1 MNQSSAPAQISATP
15 KQLTETL
22 VPFLDTDSNGELP
35 PDTDQYLND
44 KPTLPERL
52 LQVVPRLGEEN
63 QAIVLP
69 PPLKSKMKTGDEPED
84 HQSLEVLTP
93 PLDTQSL
100 NQRKFFLSS
109 PNLDKDLVQH
119 RRLAKV
125 VIGTPIQFANK
136 ELLEQLQDDYSDS
149 GTDIIYPEEN
159 RPMDFPG
166 GPDQPPKLPE
176 ELEISSLLQETPAVP
191 LQSTLEEPEPFLP
204 GVEAQAKHPESPE
217 ETETPPL
224 LQEALSQPPE
234 ILKEAGHSVGPQEA
248 PVEPSSTPEVQ
259 QEASA
264 QPTEAPEEVE
274 PSTPQEAPAQP
285 PEEEVPPQE
294 VNVPS
299 LSQNEAQRPK
309 LHNVAVKPVDLA
321 LTGTVT
327 QPPQHP
333 EKAEPSPVPQE
344 VPAQPVELPE
354 GTGPTLVTQEAPEQA
369 VELPEEA
376 GPTLL
381 TQEAPAEPAQ
391 LPNEGESSTEQETP
405 GQSPGDIEASAIL
418 QEQPPQLPE
427 QSLGEVEP
435 IPTQQEHPAQPLEH
449 HEVTVAPP
457 GHHQVQHLNLPN
469 IIVKAA
475 DVQVTVT
482 PEPTTEVGPL
492 PVQHE
497 SVAQPSV
504 PINVEP
510 FATQHE
516 APTLPPQSPEDIE
529 LLPFQQETPTESP
542 ESPTQEKPPTQQETP
557 VQTPGEVKPSR
568 NQQDTLAPDSQAPE
582 EGESPSIQEEA
593 LAQLPRTQEEK
604 EPSPPQ
610 QEAPAELPQ
619 IPEEGEPSS
628 IQEESQGHHAQ
639 TPEKAKPSSTQQ
651 EAPTQYLQTSEEGEP
666 SPAQEEAPTQFPQ
679 MSEKSES
686 LTQEESQ
693 GQHPQ
698 TSEEVA
704 PSPIQQEAPA
714 QHPQASE
721 GIKPPLT
728 QGESPTQHPQ
738 TPEVGEPSPTQ
749 TEAPAN
755 YPESLEG
762 IEPVPAQSEAT
773 VQHPNPLGE
782 VKPSATH
789 QEAPSQHL
797 QTYEEVK
804 SSATQ
809 QEATAQHPEP
819 SGEVEPSPTQQEVP
833 AHSPEHHVVTVSPLG
848 QSQAELLLFPKVPVK
863 PVDLALII
871 TPESTNEVETSLPQ
885 QEASAQSAISP
896 EQLEPSAI
904 QQEFPEQHPAPAEN
918 VEPSPVQQGVPTQTG
933 DLPEETELSPSQ
945 QWSSSLPQMPVVGV
959 EPSPVQPEHQAQPP
973 ESSTDIVTQP
983 PVHHEVTI
991 SSLGPG
997 EAQHPMLPNITVKRV
1012 DLEVFITPV
1021 PTKFEHSPGHQ
1032 EAPAQAPVPP
1042 EQVGFSPAH
1051 SKLHFQSPETP
1062 EDEFLPRQQ
1071 ELVVQTQDPPKE
1083 MEPTS
1088 AQQEVPDETSE
1099 PPKEIE
1105 PSANEYAVS
1114 AHSPGPTE
1122 DVKPPT
1128 QPEVPAQSPVPQQ
1141 VPAISPEPPQEAEP
1155 SPTQQESPAQSL
1167 ELADKVEPL
1176 PVSQE
1181 TPSQLLQF
1189 PERVE
1194 SSPVLQE
1201 APSLPLEPLKEV
1213 ELSPAQEVA
1222 QTQPSELPEKLE
1234 SFPILQQASTQS
1246 PEPHQ
1251 ESEPSPAQPPEPS
1264 KEVEPQLPVHKEMTV
1279 PPQGQDQ
1286 AQHSGLPTVT
1296 AKPVDLELTV
1306 PPEPS
1311 TTLQQTLA
1319 PPEDP
1324 EVTLLHPEHVEAQS
1338 PNLSEVT
1345 VQPLDLELTITPEPI
1360 TEVETSTMQETP
1372 GPPLEPPEEFV
1383 VQPPMYR
1390 EVTVPTPGQDQ
1401 ARHLLLPNV
1410 TVQPLDLE
1418 LTITPEPT
1426 MKVEH
1431 STTVKKTTAPPKD
1444 LEVTFAHQEQVQAQH
1459 PILTE
1464 VTVQPLYLGLTITP
1478 EFTKEI
1484 ELPQSKQET
1493 PIQLPGPPKEVT
1505 VAQSPVYQEETIPTP
1520 GRNQTQDP
1528 SSPNV
1533 RVQPLDL
1540 GLTVSPE
1547 PTTEVE
1553 HSTAL
1558 KKTTA
1563 PPKDLEVTFAHL
1575 EQVLSYRPN
1584 LTNVT
1589 GQPLDLEL
1597 TITPESTTEIEPS
1610 PAMRLELP
1618 KELVAQPSIYQEAA
1632 VPTSAQDQAQHL
1644 WSPNVTTQPLT
1655 LELTITPKP
1664 TTEVEQST
1672 TLHQTTAPPKDLE
1685 VTFPPPEQVQV
1696 QHSTL
1701 NKVTVKPLDL
1711 GLTITPE
1718 PTTETKPS
1726 PTMQETTTQPPE
1738 PPKEAVVQYPFHQ
1751 KRTAPTLGQDQA
1763 PYPTLRSVTVHT
1775 VDMGRTITPEPTTQV
1790 ERSTTTK
1797 TTTPPPKDLEMT
1809 LAHLEQ
1815 IQNQHPNLTEVTV
1828 PPMDLEITVT
1838 AGSNMEVEPSPAI
1851 QETPA
1856 QPPEPPKEVVVQY
1869 PFHQE
1874 VMIPTPSKGEG
1885 QHPESPSITFH
1896 HVGLGLTITPEP
1908 ITEAKHAATTK
1919 KTTAPFP
1926 AGPEVTHAHRERVQ
1940 SQQPNLTE
1948 VTVPPMDLEITV
1960 SHQPESSESVL
1971 PPTTQHSG
1979 VHFAEY
1985 FPEKAYTTLTEQPE
1999 QNVTTNV
2006 NICELCTCKDETLSC
2021 SGFSPKQR
2029 LRRVPVPEPNMDN
2042 NTFTILN
2049 FQGNSISYIE
2059 ENTWKPYRWTE
2070 KLILSENYLTELHKD
2085 SFEGLLSLQY
2095 LDLSCNKIQSIER
2108 RTFEALPF
2116 LQFINL
2122 RCNLL
2127 TELSFGTFQAWHG
2140 MQFLHKLHKIREEI
2154 DYGKPAVVDNP
2165 KCSCDVDIVIP
2176 TLGTRKSKL
2185 RDIGLIERKHSPS
2198 VWTRIGEFGEKNKNR
2213 DMGTTQVSLST
2224 IDSILMKTL
2233 ELEKLILP
2241 NLMSCCPCRFKNNIE
2256 VVCKIVKLHCDGE
2269 CLTNA
2274 THCDE
2279 EVCIRNAEGSF
2290 MKVFKA
2296 RKKSTSTELT
2306 IEPEK
2311 ASSDKNAIGLS
2322 AFMNGQLN
2330 FNDETDVISAL
2341 NYILPYFSDGNIE
2354 DVESTLLPFIII
2366 LFSKVQDGD
2375 KSVGYLTNNTKSPS
2389 LEPGPN
2395 NSTYKNKLR
2404 KVSFLENLLDAE
2416 IQEKNDEVKKKEK
2429 TAMLIPLRLLG
2440 PKFKC
2445 QIFPKKLETAQGQEK
2460 SLPKAKNV
2468 RKRRFRINR
2477 VLKAPKDL
2485 QKRHYKEVDVQSTRG
2500 KQSAQSFVKNMA
2512 KERRLSRP
2520 SPRELEELRMAQRPR
2535 KLVGNSVHTEPSF
2548 IKEHKAAASS
2558 FPKQH
2563 IMGSPSASTAPKSL
2577 PKVRHNSKDLTYPIV
2592 VLEDANARVREMEA
2606 SRPVSHSG
2614 KKYIFHKIRSR
2625 IVRRTPKTKQNQKF
2639 RKKNSLSNILMPAQR
2654 PPLPAVRSLTDSP
2667 SREAISSSGEW
2678 TQENPFP
2685 ELLTLSE
2692 PSKENST
2699 VENTTAQNV
2708 SEEIISPGS
2717 TTVSEQTPPE
2727 FAKCRN
2733 LPTTYSSTTRDN
2745 FVPTVKQTN
2754 ETQWEYHNLVT
2765 DLPPKPTGFSVA
2777 KLSSAGDLFEIQL
2790 NQQLRSLIPN
2800 NDVRRLISHV
2810 IRTLTMDCSET
2821 NVQLACAK
2829 LISRTGLLMK
2839 LLSEQQEVKVSKAEW
2854 DTDQWKTENYINE
2867 STEAQNEQKGQES
2880 RELSK
2885 EVPGYG
2891 YNNKLI
2897 LAISVTVVVMILI
2910 IVFCLVEIYS
2920 HRAAPVE
2927 DEEGGSRLF
2936 FNSLLHKRCS
2946 IERESQEG
2954 FFWRRWPL
2962 WLRDMY
2968 RPLNATRK
2976 KNMAQKLHDRD
2987 SSDEDEI
2994 FNKEPGEKSDAP
3006 AEKPQ
3011 AADSAVGD
3019 LGKYIGGATYP
3030 FSWTTPL
3037 ASPDSTEGPMYG

>member
-1 MNQSSAPAQISATP
+1 MSRLCFCVLLLLYTWQPLWLLGQAAPLPEWARRTSIHRRSPEPWSSHSSDLPHESLQELTPPAEPGGFNNLRSSAPAQISAPP

-52 LQVVPRLGEEN
+52 LQVVPTLGEEN

-176 ELEISSLLQETPAVP
+176 ELEISSLLQETPAGP
-191 LQSTLEEPEPFLP
+191 LQSTLEEPEPVLP

-224 LQEALSQPPE
+224 LQDALSQPPE

-248 PVEPSSTPEVQ
+248 PAEPSSTPEVQ

-299 LSQNEAQRPK
+299 VSQNEAQWPK
-309 LHNVAVKPVDLA
+309 LHNVTVKPVYLA
-321 LTGTVT
+321 ITVTVT
-327 QPPQHP
+327 QPPQHT
-333 EKAEPSPVPQE
+333 EKAELSPGPEEAPDQPEEAGPTPVPQE
-344 VPAQPVELPE
+344 TPAQLVELPE
-354 GTGPTLVTQEAPEQA
+354 EAGPTPVAQEASAQPAELPEDSGPTLVTQEAPA
-369 VELPEEA
+369 GPAELPEEEEA
-376 GPTLL
+376 GPTLV
-381 TQEAPAEPAQ
+381 QEEAPTVVSEFPIEYLLQNLPQNDELITPFRVQYTTYLKLPSVTYKSVGVEFTLTPEPTKDVESATVQQRGPLQPLEQTEEAEPSPPQQETSAKPPEEVEPSSEQEQPAQPLEPPGRIEPSLIQQDTPAQTTLSLQEPPAHLSEPVGEVEPSVTQQDTPVQPPENPEEVKPYPEEEASAEPAE
-391 LPNEGESSTEQETP
+391 LPNEAESSNQQETP
-405 GQSPGDIEASAIL
+405 GQSPGEIESSATL
-418 QEQPPQLPE
+418 QEQAAQPPEL
-427 QSLGEVEP
+427 SLEEVEP

-457 GHHQVQHLNLPN
+457 GHHQVPHLNLPN
-469 IIVKAA
+469 ITVKPA

-504 PINVEP
+504 PLNVES

-516 APTLPPQSPEDIE
+516 APTLPPQSPEEIE

-557 VQTPGEVKPSR
+557 VQTPGEVKPSTT
-568 NQQDTLAPDSQAPE
+568 QQDTLAQDSQAPE
-582 EGESPSIQEEA
+582 EGESHSTQEEA
-593 LAQLPRTQEEK
+593 LAQLPGTQEEK

-651 EAPTQYLQTSEEGEP
+651 EAPTQYPQASEEGEP

-773 VQHPNPLGE
+773 IQHPNPLGE

-797 QTYEEVK
+797 QTYEEVN
-804 SSATQ
+804 SCATQ

-885 QEASAQSAISP
+885 QEASAQSAMSP
-896 EQLEPSAI
+896 EQLEPAAI

-945 QWSSSLPQMPVVGV
+945 QWSPSLPQMPVVGV
-959 EPSPVQPEHQAQPP
+959 KPSQVQPEHQAQPP
-973 ESSTDIVTQP
+973 ESSTDIVAQP
-983 PVHHEVTI
+983 PVHHEVTF

-997 EAQHPMLPNITVKRV
+997 EAQHPLLPNITAKRV

-1021 PTKFEHSPGHQ
+1021 PTKFKHSPGQ
-1032 EAPAQAPVPP
+1032 EEAPAQAPVPP
-1042 EQVGFSPAH
+1042 EQVEFSPAQ
-1051 SKLHFQSPETP
+1051 SKLLFQSPETP
-1062 EDEFLPRQQ
+1062 EDEFPPGQQ
-1071 ELVVQTQDPPKE
+1071 ELIVETPEPLRE

-1088 AQQEVPDETSE
+1088 AQQEVPAEPSE

-1114 AHSPGPTE
+1114 TESPGPTE

-1128 QPEVPAQSPVPQQ
+1128 QPEVPAQPPVPQQ

-1194 SSPVLQE
+1194 SSPVLQK

-1213 ELSPAQEVA
+1213 ELSPAQQVA

-1251 ESEPSPAQPPEPS
+1251 EAEPSPAQTPEQS
-1264 KEVEPQLPVHKEMTV
+1264 KEVEPQLPVHNEMTV

-1286 AQHSGLPTVT
+1286 AQHSSLPSVT
-1296 AKPVDLELTV
+1296 AKPVDLELTA

-1311 TTLQQTLA
+1311 TTLQQT
-1319 PPEDP
+1319 PVPSEDP
-1324 EVTLLHPEHVEAQS
+1324 EVTLRHAEHVEAQS

-1345 VQPLDLELTITPEPI
+1345 VQPSDLELTITPEPI

-1418 LTITPEPT
+1418 FTMTLEPT

-1464 VTVQPLYLGLTITP
+1464 VTVQPLDLGLPRTP

-1484 ELPQSKQET
+1484 ELPQPMQET
-1493 PIQLPGPPKEVT
+1493 PIQLQEPPKEVT

-1520 GRNQTQDP
+1520 GRNQTQYP
-1528 SSPNV
+1528 STPNV
-1533 RVQPLDL
+1533 TVQPLDL
-1540 GLTVSPE
+1540 ELTVSPE

-1563 PPKDLEVTFAHL
+1563 PPKHLEVTFAHL
-1575 EQVLSYRPN
+1575 EQVQSHRPN
-1584 LTNVT
+1584 LTKVT

-1644 WSPNVTTQPLT
+1644 WSPNVTTQPLA

-1711 GLTITPE
+1711 ELTITPE
-1718 PTTETKPS
+1718 PTTETTPS
-1726 PTMQETTTQPPE
+1726 PTMQETPTQPPE
-1738 PPKEAVVQYPFHQ
+1738 PPKEVVVQYPFHQ
-1751 KRTAPTLGQDQA
+1751 KWTVPTLGKDQA
-1763 PYPTLRSVTVHT
+1763 PYPTLPSVTVHP
-1775 VDMGRTITPEPTTQV
+1775 VDMGHTITPEPTTQV

-1797 TTTPPPKDLEMT
+1797 TTTPPPKDLEMK

-1838 AGSNMEVEPSPAI
+1838 AGSNMEVEPSPAM
-1851 QETPA
+1851 QETPT
-1856 QPPEPPKEVVVQY
+1856 QPPEPPKKVVVQY
-1869 PFHQE
+1869 PFQQE

-1908 ITEAKHAATTK
+1908 ITEAKHSATTK
-1919 KTTAPFP
+1919 KTTAPSP
-1926 AGPEVTHAHRERVQ
+1926 AGPEVTHAHPERVQ

-1971 PPTTQHSG
+1971 PPATQHSV
-1979 VHFAEY
+1979 VHFAKY
-1985 FPEKAYTTLTEQPE
+1985 SPEKTEQPE

-2006 NICELCTCKDETLSC
+2006 NICELCTCKDEMLSC

-2029 LRRVPVPEPNMDN
+2029 LRRVPVPEPNTN
-2042 NTFTILN
+2042 NTFTIL
-2049 FQGNSISYIE
+2049 
-2059 ENTWKPYRWTE
+2059 
-2070 KLILSENYLTELHKD
+2070 
-2085 SFEGLLSLQY
+2085 
-2095 LDLSCNKIQSIER
+2095 
-2108 RTFEALPF
+2108 
-2116 LQFINL
+2116 
-2122 RCNLL
+2122 
-2127 TELSFGTFQAWHG
+2127 
-2140 MQFLHKLHKIREEI
+2140 
-2154 DYGKPAVVDNP
+2154 
-2165 KCSCDVDIVIP
+2165 
-2176 TLGTRKSKL
+2176 
-2185 RDIGLIERKHSPS
+2185 
-2198 VWTRIGEFGEKNKNR
+2198 
-2213 DMGTTQVSLST
+2213 
-2224 IDSILMKTL
+2224 
-2233 ELEKLILP
+2233 
-2241 NLMSCCPCRFKNNIE
+2241 
-2256 VVCKIVKLHCDGE
+2256 
-2269 CLTNA
+2269 
-2274 THCDE
+2274 
-2279 EVCIRNAEGSF
+2279 
-2290 MKVFKA
+2290 
-2296 RKKSTSTELT
+2296 
-2306 IEPEK
+2306 
-2311 ASSDKNAIGLS
+2311 
-2322 AFMNGQLN
+2322 
-2330 FNDETDVISAL
+2330 
-2341 NYILPYFSDGNIE
+2341 
-2354 DVESTLLPFIII
+2354 
-2366 LFSKVQDGD
+2366 
-2375 KSVGYLTNNTKSPS
+2375 
-2389 LEPGPN
+2389 
-2395 NSTYKNKLR
+2395 
-2404 KVSFLENLLDAE
+2404 
-2416 IQEKNDEVKKKEK
+2416 
-2429 TAMLIPLRLLG
+2429 
-2440 PKFKC
+2440 
-2445 QIFPKKLETAQGQEK
+2445 
-2460 SLPKAKNV
+2460 
-2468 RKRRFRINR
+2468 
-2477 VLKAPKDL
+2477 
-2485 QKRHYKEVDVQSTRG
+2485 
-2500 KQSAQSFVKNMA
+2500 
-2512 KERRLSRP
+2512 
-2520 SPRELEELRMAQRPR
+2520 
-2535 KLVGNSVHTEPSF
+2535 
-2548 IKEHKAAASS
+2548 
-2558 FPKQH
+2558 
-2563 IMGSPSASTAPKSL
+2563 
-2577 PKVRHNSKDLTYPIV
+2577 
-2592 VLEDANARVREMEA
+2592 
-2606 SRPVSHSG
+2606 
-2614 KKYIFHKIRSR
+2614 
-2625 IVRRTPKTKQNQKF
+2625 
-2639 RKKNSLSNILMPAQR
+2639 
-2654 PPLPAVRSLTDSP
+2654 
-2667 SREAISSSGEW
+2667 
-2678 TQENPFP
+2678 
-2685 ELLTLSE
+2685 
-2692 PSKENST
+2692 
-2699 VENTTAQNV
+2699 
-2708 SEEIISPGS
+2708 
-2717 TTVSEQTPPE
+2717 
-2727 FAKCRN
+2727 
-2733 LPTTYSSTTRDN
+2733 
-2745 FVPTVKQTN
+2745 
-2754 ETQWEYHNLVT
+2754 
-2765 DLPPKPTGFSVA
+2765 
-2777 KLSSAGDLFEIQL
+2777 
-2790 NQQLRSLIPN
+2790 
-2800 NDVRRLISHV
+2800 
-2810 IRTLTMDCSET
+2810 
-2821 NVQLACAK
+2821 
-2829 LISRTGLLMK
+2829 
-2839 LLSEQQEVKVSKAEW
+2839 
-2854 DTDQWKTENYINE
+2854 
-2867 STEAQNEQKGQES
+2867 
-2880 RELSK
+2880 
-2885 EVPGYG
+2885 
-2891 YNNKLI
+2891 
-2897 LAISVTVVVMILI
+2897 
-2910 IVFCLVEIYS
+2910 
-2920 HRAAPVE
+2920 
-2927 DEEGGSRLF
+2927 
-2936 FNSLLHKRCS
+2936 
-2946 IERESQEG
+2946 
-2954 FFWRRWPL
+2954 
-2962 WLRDMY
+2962 
-2968 RPLNATRK
+2968 
-2976 KNMAQKLHDRD
+2976 
-2987 SSDEDEI
+2987 
-2994 FNKEPGEKSDAP
+2994 
-3006 AEKPQ
+3006 
-3011 AADSAVGD
+3011 
-3019 LGKYIGGATYP
+3019 
-3030 FSWTTPL
+3030 
-3037 ASPDSTEGPMYG
+3037 